1 MRECIFCRIV
11 AGDAPASYVYEDEQ
25 LVAFMDTRPVN
36 QGHTLVVPRA
46 HAERIA
52 NLDTS
57 TGGHLFAVAMSL
69 NQAVQRA
76 VGSDGINLQ
85 LADGEAAG
93 QGRYPTSTYTS
104 YRASGATGSDSASGG
119 GVPPGPAARSWTSWR
134 RSSKRPLRKLA
145 LHRSSCVHSG
155 QPLRLRNAVASVA
168 DAP

>member
-69 NQAVQRA
+69 SQAVQRA

-93 QGRYPTSTYTS
+93 QEISHFH
-104 YRASGATGSDSASGG
+104 
-119 GVPPGPAARSWTSWR
+119 
-134 RSSKRPLRKLA
+134 
-145 LHRSSCVHSG
+145 LHIIPRFRG
-155 QPLRLRNAVASVA
+155 DRFRLRVRRWRPARPSREELDQLAEVIKTASA
-168 DAP
+168 

>member
-93 QGRYPTSTYTS
+93 QEISHFH
-104 YRASGATGSDSASGG
+104 
-119 GVPPGPAARSWTSWR
+119 
-134 RSSKRPLRKLA
+134 
-145 LHRSSCVHSG
+145 LHIIPRFRG
-155 QPLRLRNAVASVA
+155 DRFRLRVRRWRPARPSREELDQLAEVIKTASA
-168 DAP
+168 

>member
-36 QGHTLVVPRA
+36 QGYTLVVPRA

-93 QGRYPTSTYTS
+93 QEISHFH
-104 YRASGATGSDSASGG
+104 
-119 GVPPGPAARSWTSWR
+119 
-134 RSSKRPLRKLA
+134 
-145 LHRSSCVHSG
+145 LHIIPRFRG
-155 QPLRLRNAVASVA
+155 DRFRLRVRRWRPARPSREELDQLAEVIKTASA
-168 DAP
+168 